1 MYENEHIDP
10 KIEHF
15 FCSYFRPDKAK
26 FQSDRILYYLAQ
38 KVHYCRVIKTLTM
51 TEMDGMD
58 RKIENKG
65 FLSRKMI
72 WYLLFGALMLSVLAV
87 IIFGDKSSKY
97 NVDVSRITIEEVK
110 HDVFQDYITVQ
121 GTVEPI
127 TTIYLDAV
135 ENGSVQEILI
145 EEGNMVK
152 KGDVIL
158 RLANDNLLLEI
169 TNSEAQVVRAIN
181 ELRTARLQMDQ
192 TRLNYKQQI
201 IELDI
206 TVTQSRRLY
215 ENNKLLREQGHI
227 SREEFDQSREAYES
241 SNELYDLVL
250 ENFRNDS
257 LYRSIQINSLEKS
270 VESMETSMEI
280 IQRRMENL
288 NIKASVDGE
297 LASLNPEI
305 GEVVTYGTR
314 VGTINILDSY
324 KLRVDIDEHYIA
336 RIQSGLTGE
345 CDFASTP
352 YTGVI
357 TKVYPEVQNGRFAV
371 DMVFT
376 EEVPAQ
382 IRIGQTS
389 RIRLQLGE
397 SKEGVLLTKGGFYQ
411 TTGGQW
417 VFVLDESEEFAVKRD
432 ISIGRQNPRYYE
444 VLGGLEPGEKVIV
457 SSYQN
462 YADHDKLILKHNR

>member
-1 MYENEHIDP
+1 
-10 KIEHF
+10 
-15 FCSYFRPDKAK
+15 
-26 FQSDRILYYLAQ
+26 
-38 KVHYCRVIKTLTM
+38 M
-51 TEMDGMD
+51 TEQDGMD
-58 RKIENKG
+58 RKLEKKRGIT
-65 FLSRKMI
+65 RKNI
-72 WYLLFGALMLSVLAV
+72 WYFLFGALVIAV
-87 IIFGDKSSKY
+87 VAIIIFGDKSSKY

-110 HDVFQDYITVQ
+110 WDVFQDYITVQ

-127 TTIYLDAV
+127 TTVYLDAV
-135 ENGSVQEILI
+135 EGGRVEEILI

-158 RLANDNLLLEI
+158 RLSNDNLLLEI
-169 TNSEAQVVRAIN
+169 TNNEANVVRSIN
-181 ELRTARLQMDQ
+181 ELRIARLQMDQ
-192 TRLNYKQQI
+192 TRLSYKQQI
-201 IELDI
+201 IELE
-206 TVTQSRRLY
+206 TKVTQTRRMY
-215 ENNKLLREQGHI
+215 ENNRLLWEQEHI

-241 SNELYDLVL
+241 SEEMLALVL
-250 ENFRNDS
+250 ENYRNDS
-257 LYRSIQINSLEKS
+257 IYRSIQINSLEYS
-270 VESMETSMEI
+270 VNNMEESMRI
-280 IQRRMENL
+280 IRRRLDNL
-288 NIKASVDGE
+288 NIKATVDGE
-297 LASLNPEI
+297 LATLNPEI
-305 GEVVTYGTR
+305 GEVVTYGSR

-324 KLRVDIDEHYIA
+324 KLRVEIDEHYIA
-336 RIQSGLTGE
+336 RVQRGLYGE

-357 TKVYPEVQNGRFAV
+357 TKIYPEVQNGRFAV

-376 EEVPAQ
+376 DEVPEQ

-397 SKEGVLLTKGGFYQ
+397 SKEGILLTKGGFYQ

-417 VFVLDESEEFAVKRD
+417 VFVLDETEEFAVKRD

-444 VLGGLEPGEKVIV
+444 VLSGLEPGEKVIV

>member
-1 MYENEHIDP
+1 
-10 KIEHF
+10 
-15 FCSYFRPDKAK
+15 
-26 FQSDRILYYLAQ
+26 
-38 KVHYCRVIKTLTM
+38 
-51 TEMDGMD
+51 MD
-58 RKIENKG
+58 RKIEKKPG
-65 FLSRKMI
+65 PTRKQI
-72 WYLLFGALMLSVLAV
+72 WYIIFGALLLTVLGI

-110 HDVFQDYITVQ
+110 RDVFQDYITVQ
-121 GTVEPI
+121 GTVQPI

-135 ENGSVQEILI
+135 EGGRVEEILI
-145 EEGNMVK
+145 EEGSMVE

-158 RLANDNLLLEI
+158 RLSNDNLLLEI
-169 TNSEAQVVRAIN
+169 TNNEAMVVRAIN
-181 ELRTARLQMDQ
+181 EVRSARLQMDQ
-192 TRLNYKQQI
+192 TLLNYRRQI
-201 IELDI
+201 IDLETDVI
-206 TVTQSRRLY
+206 QKRRQF
-215 ENNKLLREQGHI
+215 ENNRVLFAQNHI
-227 SREEFDQSREAYES
+227 SREEFDQSKEAYDTS
-241 SNELYDLVL
+241 SQLLKLLKDNY
-250 ENFRNDS
+250 RNDS
-257 LYRSIQINSLEKS
+257 IYRSIQIISLEAS
-270 VESMETSMEI
+270 VESMEKSMNI
-280 IQRRMENL
+280 IRRRLDNL
-288 NIKASVDGE
+288 NVKATVDGE
-297 LASLNPEI
+297 LATLNPEI
-305 GEVVTYGTR
+305 GEVVTYGNR

-336 RIQSGLTGE
+336 RVHRGLTGE
-345 CDFASTP
+345 CDFASVS

-357 TKVYPEVQNGRFAV
+357 TKIYPEVQSGRFAV

-376 EEVPAQ
+376 DEVPAQ

-417 VFVLDESEEFAVKRD
+417 VFVLDPSEEFAVKRD

-444 VLGGLEPGEKVIV
+444 VLEGLEPGEKVIV

>member
-1 MYENEHIDP
+1 
-10 KIEHF
+10 
-15 FCSYFRPDKAK
+15 
-26 FQSDRILYYLAQ
+26 
-38 KVHYCRVIKTLTM
+38 M

-72 WYLLFGALMLSVLAV
+72 WYLLFGALMLAVLAV

-97 NVDVSRITIEEVK
+97 NVDVSRITIEEVVE
-110 HDVFQDYITVQ
+110 DVFQDYITVQ

-127 TTIYLDAV
+127 TTVYLDAV
-135 ENGSVQEILI
+135 EGGRVEEILI

-158 RLANDNLLLEI
+158 RLSNNNLLLEI
-169 TNSEAQVVRAIN
+169 TNGEAGVVRAIN
-181 ELRTARLQMDQ
+181 ELRTVQLTMDQ
-192 TRLNYKQQI
+192 TRVRYKQQI
-201 IELDI
+201 IELE
-206 TVTQSRRLY
+206 TQVAQNKRLY
-215 ENNKLLREQGHI
+215 ENNKILYDENHV
-227 SREEFDQSREAYES
+227 SREEYDQSRENYNA
-241 SNELYDLVL
+241 NKQLLALVMV
-250 ENFRNDS
+250 NFRNDS
-257 LYRSIQINSLEKS
+257 ITQSIQLNSMESS
-270 VESMETSMEI
+270 VQSMEESMRI
-280 IQRRMENL
+280 IRRRLDNL

-305 GEVVTYGTR
+305 GQVINYGTR

-336 RIQSGLTGE
+336 RIQRGLKGE

-432 ISIGRQNPRYYE
+432 ISIGRQKPRYYE

>member
-1 MYENEHIDP
+1 MDAMDK
-10 KIEHF
+10 KIEKKGI
-15 FCSYFRPDKAK
+15 P
-26 FQSDRILYYLAQ
+26 
-38 KVHYCRVIKTLTM
+38 
-51 TEMDGMD
+51 
-58 RKIENKG
+58 RKY
-65 FLSRKMI
+65 I
-72 WYLLFGALMLSVLAV
+72 WYFLFGALLLAVLGV

-110 HDVFQDYITVQ
+110 QDVFQDYITVQ

-135 ENGSVQEILI
+135 EGGRVEEILI

-158 RLANDNLLLEI
+158 RISNDNLLLEI
-169 TNSEAQVVRAIN
+169 TNNEAQVVRAIN

-192 TRLNYKQQI
+192 TKLNYKQQI
-201 IELDI
+201 INLEV
-206 TVTQSRRLY
+206 TVKQNKRMY
-215 ENNKLLREQGHI
+215 ENNKVLRSQDHI
-227 SREEFDQSREAYES
+227 SREEFDQSREAFES
-241 SNELYDLVL
+241 STELLDLML
-250 ENFRNDS
+250 ENYRNDS
-257 LYRSIQINSLEKS
+257 IYRSIQINSLETS
-270 VESMETSMEI
+270 VNSMEESMKI
-280 IQRRMENL
+280 IRRRLDNL
-288 NIKASVDGE
+288 NIKASMDGE
-297 LASLNPEI
+297 LATLNPEL
-305 GEVVTYGTR
+305 GEVISYGSR

-336 RIQSGLTGE
+336 RITKGLNGE

-352 YTGVI
+352 YTGII
-357 TKVYPEVQNGRFAV
+357 TKIYPEVQNGRFAV

-376 EEVPAQ
+376 KEVPAQ

-417 VFVLDESEEFAVKRD
+417 VFVLDPSEEFAVKRD

>member
-1 MYENEHIDP
+1 M
-10 KIEHF
+10 
-15 FCSYFRPDKAK
+15 DKVA
-26 FQSDRILYYLAQ
+26 
-38 KVHYCRVIKTLTM
+38 
-51 TEMDGMD
+51 GMD
-58 RKIENKG
+58 RKLEKKRGITKKN
-65 FLSRKMI
+65 I
-72 WYLLFGALMLSVLAV
+72 WYILFGALMIAVLAI

-97 NVDVSRITIEEVK
+97 NVEVSRITIEEVK
-110 HDVFQDYITVQ
+110 RDVFQDYITVQ

-135 ENGSVQEILI
+135 EGGRVEEILI

-152 KGDVIL
+152 KGDVII
-158 RLANDNLLLEI
+158 RLSNDNLLLEI

-192 TRLNYKQQI
+192 TKLNYKQQI
-201 IELDI
+201 IQLE
-206 TVTQSRRLY
+206 TSVKQSRRIY
-215 ENNKLLREQGHI
+215 ENNKILREQEHI
-227 SREEFDQSREAYES
+227 SREEFDQSRELYLS
-241 SNELYDLVL
+241 SKELLDLML
-250 ENFRNDS
+250 ENYKNDS
-257 LYRSIQINSLEKS
+257 IYRSIQIASLENS
-270 VESMETSMEI
+270 VESMEKSMVI

-305 GEVVTYGTR
+305 GEVLTYGNR
-314 VGTINILDSY
+314 VGTINILSSY

-336 RIQSGLTGE
+336 RVARGLTGE
-345 CDFASTP
+345 CDFASIP
-352 YTGVI
+352 YTGEI
-357 TKVYPEVQNGRFAV
+357 IKVYPEVQGGRFAV

-376 EEVPAQ
+376 EEVPEQ

-397 SKEGVLLTKGGFYQ
+397 SKEGILLTKGGFYQ

-417 VFVLDESEEFAVKRD
+417 VFVVDASGEFAEKRD

-462 YADHDKLILKHNR
+462 YSDHDKLILKYNR

>member
-1 MYENEHIDP
+1 
-10 KIEHF
+10 
-15 FCSYFRPDKAK
+15 
-26 FQSDRILYYLAQ
+26 
-38 KVHYCRVIKTLTM
+38 M

-72 WYLLFGALMLSVLAV
+72 WYLLFGALMLAVLAV

-97 NVDVSRITIEEVK
+97 NVDVSRITIEEVVE
-110 HDVFQDYITVQ
+110 DVFQDYITVQ

-127 TTIYLDAV
+127 TTVYLDAV
-135 ENGSVQEILI
+135 EGGRVEEILI

-158 RLANDNLLLEI
+158 RLSNNNLLLEI
-169 TNSEAQVVRAIN
+169 TNGEAGVVRAIN
-181 ELRTARLQMDQ
+181 ELRTVQLTMDQ
-192 TRLNYKQQI
+192 TRVRYKQQI
-201 IELDI
+201 IELE
-206 TVTQSRRLY
+206 TQVAQNKRLY
-215 ENNKLLREQGHI
+215 ENNKILYDENHV
-227 SREEFDQSREAYES
+227 SREEYDQSRENYNA
-241 SNELYDLVL
+241 NKQLLALVMV
-250 ENFRNDS
+250 NFRNDS
-257 LYRSIQINSLEKS
+257 ITQSIQLNSMESS
-270 VESMETSMEI
+270 VQSMEESMRI
-280 IQRRMENL
+280 IRRRLDNL

-305 GEVVTYGTR
+305 GQVINYGTR

-336 RIQSGLTGE
+336 RIQRGLKGE

>member
-1 MYENEHIDP
+1 
-10 KIEHF
+10 
-15 FCSYFRPDKAK
+15 
-26 FQSDRILYYLAQ
+26 
-38 KVHYCRVIKTLTM
+38 M

-58 RKIENKG
+58 RKIEKKG
-65 FLSRKMI
+65 FLSRKTI
-72 WYLLFGALMLSVLAV
+72 WYLLFGALMLTVLAI

-127 TTIYLDAV
+127 TTVYLDAV
-135 ENGSVQEILI
+135 EGGRVEEILI
-145 EEGNMVK
+145 DEGNMVK

-158 RLANDNLLLEI
+158 RLSNNNLLLEI
-169 TNSEAQVVRAIN
+169 TNGEAGVVRAIN
-181 ELRTARLQMDQ
+181 ELRTVQLTMDQ
-192 TRLNYKQQI
+192 TRVRYKQQI
-201 IELDI
+201 IELE
-206 TVTQSRRLY
+206 TQVAQSKRLF
-215 ENNKLLREQGHI
+215 ENNKILYDQKHV
-227 SREEFDQSREAYES
+227 SREEFDQSRENYNA
-241 SNELYDLVL
+241 NKQLLTLVK

-257 LYRSIQINSLEKS
+257 ITQSIQINS
-270 VESMETSMEI
+270 METSVQSMEESMRI
-280 IQRRMENL
+280 IRRRLDNL
-288 NIKASVDGE
+288 NIKATVDGE
-297 LASLNPEI
+297 LATLNPEI
-305 GEVVTYGTR
+305 GEVITYGTR

-336 RIQSGLTGE
+336 RIQKGLTGE

-357 TKVYPEVQNGRFAV
+357 TKIYPEVQNGRFAV

>member
-1 MYENEHIDP
+1 MDAMDK
-10 KIEHF
+10 KIEKKGI
-15 FCSYFRPDKAK
+15 P
-26 FQSDRILYYLAQ
+26 
-38 KVHYCRVIKTLTM
+38 
-51 TEMDGMD
+51 
-58 RKIENKG
+58 RKY
-65 FLSRKMI
+65 I
-72 WYLLFGALMLSVLAV
+72 WYFLFGALLLAVLGV

-110 HDVFQDYITVQ
+110 QDVFQDYITVQ

-135 ENGSVQEILI
+135 EGGRVEEILI

-158 RLANDNLLLEI
+158 RISNDNLLLEI
-169 TNSEAQVVRAIN
+169 TNNEAQVVRAIN

-192 TRLNYKQQI
+192 TKLNYKQQI
-201 IELDI
+201 INLEV
-206 TVTQSRRLY
+206 TVKQNKRMY
-215 ENNKLLREQGHI
+215 ENNKVLRSQDHI
-227 SREEFDQSREAYES
+227 SREEFDQSREAFES
-241 SNELYDLVL
+241 STELLDLML
-250 ENFRNDS
+250 ENYRNDS
-257 LYRSIQINSLEKS
+257 IYRSIQINSLETS
-270 VESMETSMEI
+270 VNSMEESMKI
-280 IQRRMENL
+280 IRRRLDNL
-288 NIKASVDGE
+288 NIKASMAGE
-297 LASLNPEI
+297 LATLNPEL
-305 GEVVTYGTR
+305 GEVISYGSR

-336 RIQSGLTGE
+336 RITKGLNGE

-352 YTGVI
+352 YTGII
-357 TKVYPEVQNGRFAV
+357 TKIYPEVQNGRFAV

-376 EEVPAQ
+376 KEVPAQ

-417 VFVLDESEEFAVKRD
+417 VFVLDPSEEFAVKRD

>member
-1 MYENEHIDP
+1 MSEI
-10 KIEHF
+10 
-15 FCSYFRPDKAK
+15 
-26 FQSDRILYYLAQ
+26 Q
-38 KVHYCRVIKTLTM
+38 
-51 TEMDGMD
+51 GMD
-58 RKIENKG
+58 RKLEKKRGIT
-65 FLSRKMI
+65 RKNI
-72 WYLLFGALMLSVLAV
+72 WYFLFGALFLTVIGV

-97 NVDVSRITIEEVK
+97 NVDISRISIEEVK
-110 HDVFQDYITVQ
+110 RDVFQDYITVQ

-135 ENGSVQEILI
+135 EGGRVEEILI

-158 RLANDNLLLEI
+158 RLSNDNLLLEI
-169 TNSEAQVVRAIN
+169 TNNEAQVVRAIN
-181 ELRTARLQMDQ
+181 ESRTARLQMDQ
-192 TRLNYKQQI
+192 ARLQYKQQI
-201 IELDI
+201 IELEM
-206 TVTQSRRLY
+206 TVAQAKRAY
-215 ENNKLLREQGHI
+215 ENNMVLGVEEHI
-227 SREEFDQSREAYES
+227 SQEELKQSREAYMS
-241 SNELYDLVL
+241 TSELLTLVK
-250 ENFRNDS
+250 ENYRNDS
-257 LYRSIQINSLEKS
+257 IYRSIQISSLEAS
-270 VESMETSMEI
+270 VRSMEESMRI
-280 IQRRMENL
+280 IRRRLENL
-288 NIKASVDGE
+288 NIKATSDGE
-297 LASLNPEI
+297 LATLNPEI
-305 GEVVTYGTR
+305 GEVITYGNR

-336 RIQSGLTGE
+336 RVQKGLLGE

-352 YTGVI
+352 YTGEI
-357 TKVYPEVQNGRFAV
+357 IKVYPEVANGRFSV

-376 EEVPAQ
+376 EEVPQQ

-397 SKEGVLLTKGGFYQ
+397 SKEGILLSKGGFYQ

-417 VFVLDESEEFAVKRD
+417 VFVVDANGEFAEKRD

-462 YADHDKLILKHNR
+462 FSDHDKLILKDR

>member
-1 MYENEHIDP
+1 
-10 KIEHF
+10 
-15 FCSYFRPDKAK
+15 
-26 FQSDRILYYLAQ
+26 
-38 KVHYCRVIKTLTM
+38 
-51 TEMDGMD
+51 MDNIAGMD
-58 RKIENKG
+58 RKRDKKRGIT
-65 FLSRKMI
+65 RKNI
-72 WYLLFGALMLSVLAV
+72 WYILFGALMIAVLAV

-97 NVDVSRITIEEVK
+97 NVDVSRITIEEVR

-127 TTIYLDAV
+127 TTVYLDAV
-135 ENGSVQEILI
+135 EGGRVEEILI

-152 KGDVIL
+152 KGDVII
-158 RLANDNLLLEI
+158 RLSNDNLLLEI

-192 TRLNYKQQI
+192 TSLNYKQQI
-201 IELDI
+201 IELEI
-206 TVTQSRRLY
+206 SVVQARRMY
-215 ENNKLLREQGHI
+215 ENNKVLREEEHI
-227 SREEFDQSREAYES
+227 SREEFDQSRETYEGS
-241 SNELYDLVL
+241 RELLDLMIK
-250 ENFRNDS
+250 NFRNDS
-257 LYRSIQINSLEKS
+257 IYRSIQISSLEKS
-270 VESMETSMEI
+270 VESMEKSMVI

-297 LASLNPEI
+297 LAALNPEI

-314 VGTINILDSY
+314 VGIINILSSY

-336 RIQSGLTGE
+336 RVQRGLNGE
-345 CDFASTP
+345 CDFASAP

-357 TKVYPEVQNGRFAV
+357 TKIYPEVQGGRFAV

-376 EEVPAQ
+376 EEVPEQ

-417 VFVLDESEEFAVKRD
+417 VFVLDETGEFAVKRD

-462 YADHDKLILKHNR
+462 YSDHDKLILKYNR

>member
-1 MYENEHIDP
+1 MN
-10 KIEHF
+10 
-15 FCSYFRPDKAK
+15 
-26 FQSDRILYYLAQ
+26 
-38 KVHYCRVIKTLTM
+38 
-51 TEMDGMD
+51 EMDGMD
-58 RKIENKG
+58 RKLDKKRGIT
-65 FLSRKMI
+65 RKNI
-72 WYLLFGALMLSVLAV
+72 WYFLFGALMIAVLV
-87 IIFGDKSSKY
+87 IIIFGDKSSKY
-97 NVDVSRITIEEVK
+97 NLDVSRITIEEVK
-110 HDVFQDYITVQ
+110 QDVFQDYITVQ

-135 ENGSVQEILI
+135 EGGRVEEILI

-158 RLANDNLLLEI
+158 RISNDNLLLEI
-169 TNSEAQVVRAIN
+169 TNNQAQVVRAIN

-192 TRLNYKQQI
+192 TKLNYKQQI
-201 IELDI
+201 INLEI
-206 TVTQSRRLY
+206 NVTQNKRMY
-215 ENNKLLREQGHI
+215 NNNVILFDQNHI
-227 SREEFDQSREAYES
+227 SREEFDQSRESYES
-241 SNELYDLVL
+241 TKELLAL
-250 ENFRNDS
+250 LIENYRNDS
-257 LYRSIQINSLEKS
+257 IYRSIQISSLESS
-270 VESMETSMEI
+270 VRSMEESMRI
-280 IQRRMENL
+280 IRRRLDNL
-288 NIKASVDGE
+288 NIKAPIDGE
-297 LASLNPEI
+297 LATLNPEI
-305 GEVVTYGTR
+305 GEVINYGTR

-336 RIQSGLTGE
+336 RILRGLTGE

-352 YTGVI
+352 YTGII
-357 TKVYPEVQNGRFAV
+357 TKIYPEVANGRFAV

-376 EEVPAQ
+376 EEVPEQ

-397 SKEGVLLTKGGFYQ
+397 SKEGILLTKGGFYQ

-417 VFVLDESEEFAVKRD
+417 VFVLDETEEFAVKRD

-444 VLGGLEPGEKVIV
+444 VLGGLDPGEKVIV

>member
-1 MYENEHIDP
+1 
-10 KIEHF
+10 
-15 FCSYFRPDKAK
+15 
-26 FQSDRILYYLAQ
+26 
-38 KVHYCRVIKTLTM
+38 
-51 TEMDGMD
+51 MD
-58 RKIENKG
+58 RKLDKKG
-65 FLSRKMI
+65 FFSRKTI
-72 WYLLFGALMLSVLAV
+72 WYFIFGAVMLAVLGV

-110 HDVFQDYITVQ
+110 EDVFQDYITVQ

-135 ENGSVQEILI
+135 EGGSVEEILI

-152 KGDVIL
+152 KGDVII
-158 RLANDNLLLEI
+158 RLNNDNLLLEI
-169 TNSEAQVVRAIN
+169 TNAEAQIVRSIN

-192 TRLNYKQQI
+192 TRLNYMQQI
-201 IELDI
+201 IELQK
-206 TVTQSRRLY
+206 TVAQSKRLY
-215 ENNKLLREQGHI
+215 ENNKVLREDGHI
-227 SREEFDQSREAYES
+227 SREEFDQSKEDYES
-241 SNELYDLVL
+241 SDELLDLVL
-250 ENFRNDS
+250 ENYKNDS
-257 LYRSIQINSLEKS
+257 LYRSIQINSLEAS
-270 VESMETSMEI
+270 VKSMETSMEI
-280 IQRRMENL
+280 IRRRMDNL
-288 NIKASVDGE
+288 NIKATADGE

-336 RIQSGLTGE
+336 RIQKGLFGE
-345 CDFASTP
+345 CDFASVP

-357 TKVYPEVQNGRFAV
+357 TKIYPEVAGGRFAV

-376 EEVPAQ
+376 EEVPEQ

-397 SKEGVLLTKGGFYQ
+397 SKQGILLTKGGFYQ

-462 YADHDKLILKHNR
+462 YADHDKLILKYNR

>member
-1 MYENEHIDP
+1 
-10 KIEHF
+10 
-15 FCSYFRPDKAK
+15 
-26 FQSDRILYYLAQ
+26 
-38 KVHYCRVIKTLTM
+38 M

-58 RKIENKG
+58 RKLEKKRGIT
-65 FLSRKMI
+65 RKNI
-72 WYLLFGALMLSVLAV
+72 WYFLFGALMIAVLLI

-97 NVDVSRITIEEVK
+97 NVDVSRITIEEVTR
-110 HDVFQDYITVQ
+110 DIFQDYITVQ

-135 ENGSVQEILI
+135 EGGRVEEILI

-158 RLANDNLLLEI
+158 RLSNDNLLLEI
-169 TNSEAQVVRAIN
+169 TNNEAQVVRAIN
-181 ELRTARLQMDQ
+181 EVRSARLQMDQ
-192 TRLNYKQQI
+192 MILTYRQRI
-201 IELDI
+201 IELQ
-206 TVTQSRRLY
+206 TSVAQEKRMY
-215 ENNKLLREQGHI
+215 ENNKILREQGHI
-227 SREEFDQSREAYES
+227 SREEFDQSQENYRS
-241 SNELYDLVL
+241 SKQLLDLMI
-250 ENFRNDS
+250 ENYRNDS
-257 LYRSIQINSLEKS
+257 IYRSIQISSLESS
-270 VESMETSMEI
+270 VESMEMSMRI
-280 IQRRMENL
+280 IKRRLEKL
-288 NIKASVDGE
+288 NFKAPADGE
-297 LASLNPEI
+297 LATLNPEI

-336 RIQSGLTGE
+336 RVQKDLYGE
-345 CDFASTP
+345 CDFANVP
-352 YTGVI
+352 YTGEI
-357 TKVYPEVQNGRFAV
+357 TKIYPEVQNGRFAV

-376 EEVPAQ
+376 DKVPEQ

-397 SKEGVLLTKGGFYQ
+397 SKEGILLTKGGFYQ

-417 VFVLDESEEFAVKRD
+417 VFVLDKSGEFAVKRD

-444 VLGGLEPGEKVIV
+444 VLSGLEPGEKVIV

>member
-1 MYENEHIDP
+1 
-10 KIEHF
+10 
-15 FCSYFRPDKAK
+15 
-26 FQSDRILYYLAQ
+26 
-38 KVHYCRVIKTLTM
+38 
-51 TEMDGMD
+51 MDGMD
-58 RKIENKG
+58 RKIEKKKG
-65 FLSRKMI
+65 LTRKMI
-72 WYLLFGALMLSVLAV
+72 WYILFGALMVTVLGI

-97 NVDVSRITIEEVK
+97 NLDVSRITIEEVK
-110 HDVFQDYITVQ
+110 QDVFQDYITVQ

-127 TTIYLDAV
+127 TTVYLDAV
-135 ENGSVQEILI
+135 EGGRVEEILI

-158 RLANDNLLLEI
+158 RLSNNNLLLEI
-169 TNSEAQVVRAIN
+169 TNGEAGVVRAIN
-181 ELRTARLQMDQ
+181 ELRTVQLTMDQ
-192 TRLNYKQQI
+192 TRVRYKQQI
-201 IELDI
+201 IELE
-206 TVTQSRRLY
+206 TQVTQTKRQY
-215 ENNKLLREQGHI
+215 ENNKILYEQSHV
-227 SREEFDQSREAYES
+227 SREEFDQSRESYLSNRQLLALVKENYRTDSITQSIQLSSMES
-241 SNELYDLVL
+241 SVQSME
-250 ENFRNDS
+250 
-257 LYRSIQINSLEKS
+257 
-270 VESMETSMEI
+270 ESMRI
-280 IQRRMENL
+280 IRRRLDNL

-297 LASLNPEI
+297 LATLNPEI
-305 GEVVTYGTR
+305 GEVINYGTR

-336 RIQSGLTGE
+336 RIQRGLYGE

-357 TKVYPEVQNGRFAV
+357 TKIYPEVQNGRFAV

-376 EEVPAQ
+376 EQIPEQ

-397 SKEGVLLTKGGFYQ
+397 SQEGILLTKGGFYQ

-417 VFVLDESEEFAVKRD
+417 VFVLDPSEEFAVKRD
-432 ISIGRQNPRYYE
+432 ITIGRQNPRYYE
-444 VLGGLEPGEKVIV
+444 VLSGLEPGEKVIV